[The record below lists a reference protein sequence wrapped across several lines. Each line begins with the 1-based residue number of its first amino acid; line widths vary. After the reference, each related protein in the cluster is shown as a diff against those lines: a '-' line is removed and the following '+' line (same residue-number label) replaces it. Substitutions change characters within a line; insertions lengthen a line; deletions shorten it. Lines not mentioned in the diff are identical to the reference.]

1 MTDEE
6 PARRRVQDSA
16 PFVFIRNERV
26 AVPGKALLATFLYC
40 LIGSIVFVYGQ
51 DLSWVQAVYFMCVT
65 MSTVGYGDISPDG
78 PGLRAFTIVWIFVAI
93 LVVFPLLTGAIV
105 LFTHGLTMRGRAL
118 FEKVFRPTLV
128 DIDGDGTMDFAMPEQ
143 YAFFFFAKN
152 LLPALLMWF
161 GLQLICA
168 AGFVGIEGA
177 NDPSWTFGAALYH
190 CIITATTV
198 GYGDMSIQTDGGM
211 VWACFHILISV
222 AMLGELVSSFDGLRE
237 EWSKKKEKVA
247 QMILKSDPNFAQN
260 LMGCIEGMDPRTKG
274 TDKFNQMQFLLGMLV
289 SSGLLPESE
298 LVPVKRIFSTAEV
311 DVDGK
316 ISRLEVQYTTKLMQA
331 SLSVASG
338 QGEVAMPVRAAK
350 AVQRGLTDEEL
361 EALERE
367 ALAQLQGL
375 TSIKLSLVKRQIVLL
390 YPIEFGGHKS
400 SGNLIDAQA
409 AAEALPTFEKEER
422 VRTIC
427 NEIGQALIVCNKL
440 LVAKNCVPFGLK
452 VAGHTSME
460 TETSMETSTK
470 RARAVSQLITE
481 ELDKLVGG
489 NKCADVIAQ
498 VRETGNGTLP
508 SGAQIVSVGFGA
520 TRKLPEYDDGK
531 NHPQNRRVEVEILVG
546 DEA

>member
-1 MTDEE
+1 MTDQE
-6 PARRRVQDSA
+6 PVRRRVQDSA

-51 DLSWVQAVYFMCVT
+51 DLTWVQAVYFMCVT

-105 LFTHGLTMRGRAL
+105 LFTHGLTVRGRAL
-118 FEKVFRPTLV
+118 FEKIFRPTLV

-143 YAFFFFAKN
+143 FALFFFAKN

-177 NDPSWTFGAALYH
+177 NNHSWTFGAALYH

-198 GYGDMSIQTDGGM
+198 GYGDMSISTDGGM
-211 VWACFHILISV
+211 VWACFHILTSV

-247 QMILKSDPNFAQN
+247 QLILKSDPSFSRNVIST
-260 LMGCIEGMDPRTKG
+260 IESMDPRTKG
-274 TDKFNQMQFLLGMLV
+274 KDEFNQMQFLLGMLV
-289 SSGLLPESE
+289 SSGHIPESE
-298 LVPVKRIFSTAEV
+298 IAPVQRMFSKAEV
-311 DVDGK
+311 DEMGNV
-316 ISRLEVQYTTKLMQA
+316 SRLEVQYSAKLMQA

-338 QGEVAMPVRAAK
+338 KGEVQLPVRITAAPK
-350 AVQRGLTDEEL
+350 RGLTDEEL
-361 EALERE
+361 ESLERE
-367 ALAQLQGL
+367 ALAQLKGL

-390 YPIEFGGHKS
+390 VPIEFGGLKS
-400 SGNLIDAQA
+400 SGNLIAAKA
-409 AAEALPTFEKEER
+409 AAEEMPKFEKEER

-427 NEIGQALIVCNKL
+427 KEIGQALIVVNKL
-440 LVAKNCVPFGLK
+440 LVSKNCVPFGLK

-460 TETSMETSTK
+460 TETSMETSKK

-481 ELDKLVGG
+481 ELDQLVGG
-489 NKCADVIAQ
+489 NKCAAVIAQ

-531 NHPQNRRVEVEILVG
+531 NHPQNRRVEVEVLVG